1 MIISKNKKLISLLLT
16 AALALSVT
24 ACSSSDGG
32 SGSTTGTE
40 GTDSPSAPQSSFAEA
55 TAAEIDEEA
64 QTGTITWLVYEDLL
78 SEMSEIVHIFETEY
92 GGSIDQQLCSSGSA
106 YFDRLGSLI
115 AIGDSPD
122 IVRYEW
128 RSFPHGMSYNMY
140 TPLDSYIDLDSDLWK
155 GVKPVAEQY
164 VYNGKHYYVP
174 NSLDTNFAL
183 NYNNRVLEENGLPD
197 PMDMLREGNWTWS
210 SFEELLK
217 QWCNIS
223 PDHIGY
229 NGVGGMIFI
238 MTTGTKTI
246 DITGG
251 QIINNLKSENV
262 SRCMQ
267 WLEGMRKNGLLGASA
282 EQQERGAVNGYV
294 DPGQAFVDGN
304 LLFLG
309 MNPTWAYGAAK
320 ESLDKA
326 GLENDMK
333 FVPFP
338 RDELADTYYQGGNT
352 VGFMIPAGAH
362 NVKGALDWITLNR
375 IEETDEENRANAKA
389 LALSTKVG
397 YYPKCAN
404 ADCNDTS
411 ASRDDKNRHI
421 FTDEEN
427 ASGMSECPSCGTPRR
442 EKYKVV
448 WTEEQYELYMEMKST
463 DGRFTLLFDNVY
475 GFNDDVSNL
484 LIGTGSLLDAPVFED
499 ESFTNLADAHY
510 NSIEGYIDFYR
521 GLMASGGGTVTAS
534 PEELA
539 AAGQ

>member
-1 MIISKNKKLISLLLT
+1 MKYNKKIS
-16 AALALSVT
+16 ALFMAVILSFYIS
-24 ACSSSDGG
+24 ACSSESISENPSDTSEAGVL
-32 SGSTTGTE
+32 
-40 GTDSPSAPQSSFAEA
+40 QNSFVEPVIALPDE
-55 TAAEIDEEA
+55 AAE
-64 QTGTITWLVYEDLL
+64 TGTITWLVYEDLL
-78 SEMSEIVHIFETEY
+78 SEMSEMVHLFETRF
-92 GGSIDQQLCSSGSA
+92 GGSIEQQMTSSGSA
-106 YFDRLGSLI
+106 YFDKLGSLI

-140 TPLDSYIDLDSDLWK
+140 TPIDSYIDLDSELWK
-155 GVKPVAEQY
+155 GVKDVAEQF
-164 VYNGKHYYVP
+164 VCNGRHYYAP

-183 NYNNRVLEENGLPD
+183 NYNNRVLEENGMTD
-197 PMDMLREGNWTWS
+197 PM
-210 SFEELLK
+210 ELLK
-217 QWCNIS
+217 NDEWTWTAFENMLKQWVDID
-223 PDHIGY
+223 PAHIGY

-246 DITGG
+246 DITDGN
-251 QIINNLKSENV
+251 IVNNLKSENV
-262 SRCMQ
+262 NRCML
-267 WLEGMRKNGLLGASA
+267 WLENMRKEGLMGASA
-282 EQQERGAVNGYV
+282 DQQAQGAISGYV
-294 DPGQAFVDGN
+294 DPGQAFLDGN

-326 GLENDMK
+326 GLENEMK

-338 RDELADTYYQGGNT
+338 KDEKADRYYQGSNT
-352 VGFMIPAGAH
+352 VGFMIPAGAP
-362 NVKGALDWITLNR
+362 NIKGALDWITLNR
-375 IEETDEENRANAKA
+375 VEETDRENIENAKA
-389 LALSTKVG
+389 KAISDVKG

-411 ASRDDKNRHI
+411 VSHDDKGRHI

-427 ASGMSECPSCGTPRR
+427 TLGMSVCPSCGEGRR

-448 WTEEQYELYMEMKST
+448 WSEEQYDLYTEMKST

-499 ESFTNLADAHY
+499 GSYTNLVDTLY
-510 NSIEGYIDFYR
+510 NSVESYIDFYR
-521 GLMASGGGTVTAS
+521 NLMKSGGGTVTA
-534 PEELA
+534 PIE
-539 AAGQ
+539 

>member
-1 MIISKNKKLISLLLT
+1 MCKYKKPISLILT
-16 AALALSVT
+16 AALLVCVT
-24 ACSSSDGG
+24 SCSQSGEGNNGADTSDTVSSS
-32 SGSTTGTE
+32 
-40 GTDSPSAPQSSFAEA
+40 SAPQSSFAEPNVA
-55 TAAEIDEEA
+55 DIDENAE
-64 QTGTITWLVYEDLL
+64 TGTITWLVYEDLL
-78 SEMSEIVHIFETEY
+78 SSMSGMVNLFETRY
-92 GGSIDQQLCSSGSA
+92 GGSIEQQMTSSGSA
-106 YFDRLGSLI
+106 YFDKLGSLI

-128 RSFPHGMSYNMY
+128 RAFPHGMSYNMY
-140 TPLDSYIDLDSDLWK
+140 TPLDSYIDLDSELWK

-183 NYNNRVLEENGLPD
+183 NYNNRVLEENGMED
-197 PMDMLREGNWTWS
+197 PMEMLNNGTWTWS
-210 SFEELLK
+210 AFEAMLK
-217 QWCNIS
+217 QWVDMDS
-223 PDHIGY
+223 DHIGY
-229 NGVGGMIFI
+229 NGVGGMIFV

-246 DITGG
+246 DITDGN
-251 QIINNLKSENV
+251 IVNNLKNENV
-262 SRCMQ
+262 NRCML
-267 WLEGMRKNGLLGASA
+267 WLENMRKQGLLGASA
-282 EQQERGAVNGYV
+282 EQQARGMINGYV
-294 DPGQAFVDGN
+294 DPGAAFVDGN

-309 MNPTWAYGAAK
+309 MNPSWAYGAAK

-326 GLENDMK
+326 GLENEMK

-352 VGFMIPAGAH
+352 IGFMIPAGAH

-375 IEETDEENRANAKA
+375 IEETDEDNIAGAKA
-389 LALSTKVG
+389 LAISDAKG

-411 ASRDDKNRHI
+411 DSRDDKNRHI

-427 ASGMSECPSCGTPRR
+427 AEGMSTCPSCGEARR

-448 WTEEQYELYMEMKST
+448 WSEEQYDLFMEMKST

-499 ESFTNLADAHY
+499 ESYTNLVDTLY
-510 NSIEGYIDFYR
+510 NSVESYIDFYR
-521 GLMASGGGTVTAS
+521 NLMKSGGGAVTAL
-534 PEELA
+534 PDDNP
-539 AAGQ
+539 AG

>member
-1 MIISKNKKLISLLLT
+1 MCKYKKPISLILT
-16 AALALSVT
+16 AALLVCVT
-24 ACSSSDGG
+24 SCSQSGEGNNGADTSDTVSSS
-32 SGSTTGTE
+32 SS
-40 GTDSPSAPQSSFAEA
+40 PQSSFAEPNVA
-55 TAAEIDEEA
+55 DIDENAE
-64 QTGTITWLVYEDLL
+64 TGTITWLVYEDLL
-78 SEMSEIVHIFETEY
+78 SSMSGMVNLFETRY
-92 GGSIDQQLCSSGSA
+92 GGSIEQQMTSSGSA
-106 YFDRLGSLI
+106 YFDKLGSLI

-128 RSFPHGMSYNMY
+128 RAFPHGMSYNMY
-140 TPLDSYIDLDSDLWK
+140 TPLDSYIDLDSELWK

-183 NYNNRVLEENGLPD
+183 NYNNRVLEENGMED
-197 PMDMLREGNWTWS
+197 PMEMLNNGTWTWS
-210 SFEELLK
+210 AFEAMLK
-217 QWCNIS
+217 QWVDMDS
-223 PDHIGY
+223 DHIGY
-229 NGVGGMIFI
+229 NGVGGMIFV

-246 DITGG
+246 DITDGN
-251 QIINNLKSENV
+251 IVNNLKNENV
-262 SRCMQ
+262 NRCML
-267 WLEGMRKNGLLGASA
+267 WLENMRKQGLLGASA
-282 EQQERGAVNGYV
+282 EQQARGMINGYV
-294 DPGQAFVDGN
+294 DPGAAFVDGN

-309 MNPTWAYGAAK
+309 MNPSWAYGAAK

-326 GLENDMK
+326 GLENEMK

-352 VGFMIPAGAH
+352 IGFMIPAGAH

-375 IEETDEENRANAKA
+375 IEETDEDNIAGAKA
-389 LALSTKVG
+389 LAISDAKG

-411 ASRDDKNRHI
+411 DSRDDKNRHI

-427 ASGMSECPSCGTPRR
+427 AEGMSTCPSCGEARR

-448 WTEEQYELYMEMKST
+448 WSEEQYDLFMEMKST

-499 ESFTNLADAHY
+499 ESYTNLVDTLY
-510 NSIEGYIDFYR
+510 NSVESYIDFYR
-521 GLMASGGGTVTAS
+521 NLMKSGGGAVTAL
-534 PEELA
+534 PDDNP
-539 AAGQ
+539 AG